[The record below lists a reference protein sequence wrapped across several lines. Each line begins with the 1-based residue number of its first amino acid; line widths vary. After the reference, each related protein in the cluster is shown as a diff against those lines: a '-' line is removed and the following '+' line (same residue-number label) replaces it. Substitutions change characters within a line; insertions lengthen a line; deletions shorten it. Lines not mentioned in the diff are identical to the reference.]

1 MDYTARSTV
10 RNASLDIYGIIPKI
24 SRPQVG
30 LRKDMS
36 FSSFFIIQGQ
46 TMNSCLPQLLHIL
59 LNISFKLMLRPQLR
73 VQSIWKHSKNSY
85 LFFTINLKISNIQS
99 YLYNISNFNKLLEL
113 LQEILFTFLKNNN
126 QFLKIFSL

>member
-10 RNASLDIYGIIPKI
+10 RNASLDIYGIIPKN

-59 LNISFKLMLRPQLR
+59 LNISFKLMLRP
-73 VQSIWKHSKNSY
+73 NY
-85 LFFTINLKISNIQS
+85 G
-99 YLYNISNFNKLLEL
+99 
-113 LQEILFTFLKNNN
+113 
-126 QFLKIFSL
+126 FSLYENTVKIVIYSLP